1 VEPRETASAAGV
13 MSFMRTM
20 AGAIGASIATTYWD
34 DSQRVARSEIVG
46 RLNTTQTADRL
57 SSQGFSLDQ
66 TRQVIA
72 NIVDRESLAQATNH
86 VFLVL
91 AVLFVVSAMVIWLT
105 PKPGREVDSS
115 AAH

>member
-1 VEPRETASAAGV
+1 
-13 MSFMRTM
+13 
-20 AGAIGASIATTYWD
+20 WD

-72 NIVDRESLAQATNH
+72 NIVDRESSAQATNH
-86 VFLVL
+86 VFSVS
-91 AVLFVVSAMVIWLT
+91 AVSFVVSAMVIWST
-105 PKPGREVDSS
+105 PKPSREVDSS